1 MTNVSTIVMYILVL
15 ICIFVAGNPT
25 IQARFANLCN
35 KAQPDMSSGFFL
47 SLLVASLLVALFMIL
62 KRKGNVSE
70 PFLFQVSK
78 FNPRCNGLYIG
89 KPTTFQYDRMCC
101 NYNEPVGSNPDII
114 TSNQKSIKSFCNQ
127 QQNPPLG
134 MNANKDSQLY
144 GNEYKI

>member
-1 MTNVSTIVMYILVL
+1 MIYIVFFILLFLCSNPNIQQLFASFLGKDKPNAITGLCLAFLCCVL
-15 ICIFVAGNPT
+15 VI
-25 IQARFANLCN
+25 
-35 KAQPDMSSGFFL
+35 L
-47 SLLVASLLVALFMIL
+47 SLSLND
-62 KRKGNVSE
+62 KNKE
-70 PFLFQVSK
+70 PFLFKVSD
-78 FNPRCNGLYIG
+78 FNPRCNGMYNG
-89 KPTTFQYDRMCC
+89 KPTTFQYDRMGC